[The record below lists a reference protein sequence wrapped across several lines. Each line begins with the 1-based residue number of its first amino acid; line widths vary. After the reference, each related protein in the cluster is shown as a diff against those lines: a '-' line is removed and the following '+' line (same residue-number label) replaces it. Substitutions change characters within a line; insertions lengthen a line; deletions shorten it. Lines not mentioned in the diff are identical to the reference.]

1 MNSSTIGT
9 YGHGTENDFV
19 LFFDPDDSR
28 NISSKETAAICNR
41 QTGIGADGLIRIIK
55 RDRNW
60 FMDYRNADGSL
71 AEMCGN
77 GIRVMARYLV
87 DRGHQKSGI
96 FSINTRAGMKYL
108 ACPDNGD
115 ISVNM
120 GQVTLIDG
128 EITAS
133 NDGKVWSGFNL
144 DVGNPH
150 AVVFVDAMSDIGELK
165 HPPIV
170 RPKDAYPDGVNVEF
184 VHFTGEDEVS
194 MRVFER
200 GVGETRS
207 CGTGTCAV
215 ALAATIKKGKRLP
228 ARWVIN
234 PPGGRLIVEIDP
246 HSNATLTGPAVLIKD
261 VELGSFLG

>member
-1 MNSSTIGT
+1 MSNALVGT

-19 LFFDPDDSR
+19 LFFDPDNKR
-28 NISSKETAAICNR
+28 NISSKETAAICDR
-41 QTGIGADGLIRIIK
+41 TQGVGADGLIRIVK
-55 RDRNW
+55 NDSVW

-77 GIRVMARYLV
+77 GIRLMARYLV
-87 DRGHQKSGI
+87 DRGHQGAGI
-96 FSINTRAGMKYL
+96 FAIKTRAGMKYL
-108 ACPDNGD
+108 ACPESGD

-120 GQVTLIDG
+120 GQVGIIDG
-128 EITAS
+128 EISAAT
-133 NDGKVWSGFNL
+133 DEKVWRGMNI

-150 AVVFVDAMSDIGELK
+150 AVVFVESLDDVGELR

-170 RPKDAYPDGVNVEF
+170 RPKDKYPDGVNVEF
-184 VHFTGEDEVS
+184 VEFVGDHQVK

-215 ALAATIKKGKRLP
+215 AFAAMLHKGEKLP
-228 ARWVIN
+228 SRWTVL

-246 HSNATLTGPAVLIKD
+246 HANATLIGPAILIRD
-261 VELGSFLG
+261 VDLGKFLG

>member
-1 MNSSTIGT
+1 MSETLVGT

-19 LFFDPDDSR
+19 LIFDPEDSR

-41 QTGIGADGLIRIIK
+41 TSGVGADGLIRIVK

-96 FSINTRAGMKYL
+96 FAINTRAGIKYL
-108 ACPDNGD
+108 ACPDQGD
-115 ISVNM
+115 IAVNM
-120 GQVTLIDG
+120 GHVEQIEGD
-128 EITAS
+128 ITAS
-133 NDGKVWSGFNL
+133 SNGALWSGYNIN
-144 DVGNPH
+144 VGNPH
-150 AVVFVDAMSDIGELK
+150 AVVFVDSISDVGDLNDA
-165 HPPIV
+165 PIV
-170 RPKDAYPDGVNVEF
+170 RPKEAYPEGVNVEF
-184 VHFTGEDEVS
+184 VQFTGEDEIS

-207 CGTGTCAV
+207 CGTGICAV

-228 ARWVIN
+228 SRWIIN

-246 HSNATLTGPAVLIKD
+246 HSNATLTGPAVLLRD